1 MAGLERDRLLEL
13 ARQGICPNC
22 GKTIAEG
29 TSVVRGPGLF
39 CSLDCV
45 ASFHHAEFN
54 ERARRL
60 ASAARQ

>member
-29 TSVVRGPGLF
+29 TSGSGTRFVL
-39 CSLDCV
+39 
-45 ASFHHAEFN
+45 
-54 ERARRL
+54 
-60 ASAARQ
+60 